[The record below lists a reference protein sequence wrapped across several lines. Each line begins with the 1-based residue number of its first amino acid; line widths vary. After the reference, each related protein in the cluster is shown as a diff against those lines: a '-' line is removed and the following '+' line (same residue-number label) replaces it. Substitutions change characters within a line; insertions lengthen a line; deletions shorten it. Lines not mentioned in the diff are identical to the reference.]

1 LWDASSSL
9 STERGAALLLA
20 CIAAFS
26 GWLGLQLSLAGL
38 VCSFFGWLGLL
49 VIELAITLWCK
60 FTMHYAKCVETLAD
74 VEGTKV

>member
-1 LWDASSSL
+1 VGCFIVFVDGTRCSFVVGLYCGFLWLAWF
-9 STERGAALLLA
+9 AA
-20 CIAAFS
+20 
-26 GWLGLQLSLAGL
+26 
-38 VCSFFGWLGLL
+38 FFGWLGLL